1 MVHSARTS
9 VPIATAIKAV
19 TKKSFV
25 FIDLILARFFRIVN
39 EKMERKKGGN
49 LSVPALAL
57 INDYCEPLSG
67 ITQASVG
74 GFKVDSRCDLF

>member
-39 EKMERKKGGN
+39 EKKSAR
-49 LSVPALAL
+49 
-57 INDYCEPLSG
+57 
-67 ITQASVG
+67 Q
-74 GFKVDSRCDLF
+74 